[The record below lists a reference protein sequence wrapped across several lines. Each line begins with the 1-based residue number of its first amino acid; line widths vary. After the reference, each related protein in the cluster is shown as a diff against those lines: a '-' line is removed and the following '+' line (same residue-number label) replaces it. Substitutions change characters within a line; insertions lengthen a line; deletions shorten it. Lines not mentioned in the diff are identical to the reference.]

1 MLTTNAVLCALLGL
15 EPLDNVRANVTPPS
29 AERDHISAG
38 PRTLGQLA
46 EILRD
51 DVAFY
56 ERWAKP

>member
-1 MLTTNAVLCALLGL
+1 L
-15 EPLDNVRANVTPPS
+15 EPFDNVRANVSPPS

-46 EILRD
+46 DILRD